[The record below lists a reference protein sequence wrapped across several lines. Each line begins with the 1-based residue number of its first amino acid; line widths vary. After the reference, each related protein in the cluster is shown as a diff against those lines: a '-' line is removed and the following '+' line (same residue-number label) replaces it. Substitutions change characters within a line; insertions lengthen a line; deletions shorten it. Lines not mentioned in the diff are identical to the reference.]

1 MEDVVI
7 SYYSN
12 LKTPV
17 FLYKNKN
24 IVWHNNSAASLSEDK
39 NFIHIILNLNFTDE
53 ESSTL
58 ISHGRKRYKVLIR
71 PFEDFFCI
79 ELLEQ
84 ENALQSLM
92 EYYQK
97 LKTPVFLCMKKK
109 VLWYNNAAAVLFESK
124 KYRQCIVQL
133 PAPTEEM
140 KESFICND
148 FYYKV
153 FMRPFEDFFFVE
165 VLEKAAVGFNV
176 KKELYSMPN
185 ELLACE
191 VIDNIA
197 RIAVHDMS
205 QAVTQISNILEKN
218 NNFAGLKFVDII
230 VKRMYSFIRATNL
243 CYEYNI
249 LLQNNINPEIVD
261 IFVEIDALCS
271 SISSL
276 MRKSGVSFKWHVP
289 DGEVFCDIDMHKL
302 GFALFHIIC
311 NAFRFTSGSSNNNEI
326 TVNVE
331 LDGSNNI
338 KIDVCDNGI
347 GIPEDIK
354 DKILKPFFSFDRFSG
369 DIAGVG
375 LGLTYSSLLA
385 DKMGGSFKI
394 DSAKGGTKVSLLIP
408 VVPLSDV
415 MGLSSHIINYGDGK
429 YDNMVATLLGS
440 IEYQNLTY

>member
-1 MEDVVI
+1 MEDVII

-24 IVWHNNSAASLSEDK
+24 IVWHNNSAAGLIEDK
-39 NFIHIILNLNFTDE
+39 NFMNIILDLDFKNE
-53 ESSTL
+53 ESSKL
-58 ISHGRKRYKVLIR
+58 ISHGRKRYKTLIR

-84 ENALQSLM
+84 ENVLQSVM

-109 VLWYNNAAAVLFESK
+109 ILWYNNSAAVFFENK
-124 KYRQCIVQL
+124 KYRQCMMQL
-133 PAPTEEM
+133 PTPTEEV

-153 FMRPFEDFFFVE
+153 FMRPFEEFFFVE
-165 VLEKAAVGFNV
+165 VLEKSAVGFSA
-176 KKELYSMPN
+176 KKELYSMSN

-191 VIDNIA
+191 VIDSIA

-249 LLQNNINPEIVD
+249 LLQNSINPEIVD

-271 SISSL
+271 SVSSL
-276 MRKSGVSFKWHVP
+276 MRKSGISFKWYVP
-289 DGEVFCDIDMHKL
+289 DSEVFCDIDMHKL

-311 NAFRFTSGSSNNNEI
+311 NAFRFTSDNNEI
-326 TVNVE
+326 TVRAE
-331 LDGSNNI
+331 LDCNSNI
-338 KIDVCDNGI
+338 KIDVCDKGV
-347 GIPEDIK
+347 GIPESIK
-354 DKILKPFFSFDRFSG
+354 DKILKPFFSFDRVSG

-375 LGLTYSSLLA
+375 LGLTYGSLFA

-394 DSAKGGTKVSLLIP
+394 DSTKDGTKVSLLIP
-408 VVPLSDV
+408 IVPLSDV

-440 IEYQNLTY
+440 IEYQNLIY